1 MTAEVYI
8 GFSLKIKG
16 FYKHY
21 QDRPRQTQ
29 DELIKELKET
39 FTKAFAPPN
48 QSNFV
53 LIKEVLSDE
62 VILNDQLTL
71 DQCQEVI
78 RFITENEKFKKLGV
92 ATGQE

>member
-1 MTAEVYI
+1 M
-8 GFSLKIKG
+8 
-16 FYKHY
+16 
-21 QDRPRQTQ
+21 
-29 DELIKELKET
+29 KELKET
-39 FTKAFAPPN
+39 FTKAFTPPN

-78 RFITENEKFKKLGV
+78 RHITESEKFKKLGV
-92 ATGQE
+92 ATVQERK